1 VDQGEEDLTMV
12 IGSIFTFLSDNWSDT
27 LQSEVLW
34 TLKLFGASLGIAT
47 VIAIP
52 LGLWLGHIHRGAF
65 LAINT
70 SNVGRALPS
79 LAVIAIGVT
88 IFGLG
93 FTNVMVALVILAV
106 PVILTN
112 TYVGVDQVD
121 RELTEA
127 ARGMGM
133 TGFQTLLRVELPV
146 ALPLLFA
153 GLRTAALYI
162 MATTPLAAITGAPGG
177 LGDVIVNQASY
188 RFVGVVTAA
197 LLVSALAFAAD
208 GLFALLQHY
217 VTPRALRGRGDIEAK
232 GSVLEAT

>member
-1 VDQGEEDLTMV
+1 MV
-12 IGSIFTFLSDNWSDT
+12 TASVLTFLSDNWSDT

-34 TLKLFGASLGIAT
+34 TLKLFGASLGIAAL
-47 VIAIP
+47 IAVP

-93 FTNVMVALVILAV
+93 FTNVMVALVVLAV

-112 TYVGVDQVD
+112 AYVGVDGVD

-133 TGFQTLLRVELPV
+133 TGFQTLLHVELPV

-217 VTPRALRGRGDIEAK
+217 VTPRALRGKGGIEAK

>member
-1 VDQGEEDLTMV
+1 MV
-12 IGSIFTFLSDNWSDT
+12 IASVFTFLQDHWSDT

-34 TLKLFGASLGIAT
+34 TLKLFGASLAIAT
-47 VIAIP
+47 LIAVP

-93 FTNVMVALVILAV
+93 FTNVMVALVVLAV

-112 TYVGVDQVD
+112 AYVGVDGVD

-133 TGFQTLLRVELPV
+133 TGLQTLLHVELPV

-197 LLVSALAFAAD
+197 LLVSALAFAVD

-217 VTPRALRGRGDIEAK
+217 VTPRALRGRGGIEAK
-232 GSVLEAT
+232 GTVLEAT

>member
-1 VDQGEEDLTMV
+1 VDAREEDLIV
-12 IGSIFTFLSDNWSDT
+12 VLASVFTFLSDHWSDT
-27 LQSEVLW
+27 LQSEVIW
-34 TLKLFGASLGIAT
+34 TLKLFAAAFAIAA
-47 VIAIP
+47 AIGVP

-112 TYVGVDQVD
+112 AYVAVDGVD
-121 RELTEA
+121 RELSEA

-133 TGFQTLLRVELPV
+133 TGFQTLWHVELPV

-197 LLVSALAFAAD
+197 LLVSALAFAVD
-208 GLFALLQHY
+208 GLFALLQRY
-217 VTPRALRGRGDIEAK
+217 VTPRALRGRGGIEAK

>member
-1 VDQGEEDLTMV
+1 VV
-12 IGSIFTFLSDNWSDT
+12 IGSVFTFLADNWSGT
-27 LQSEVLW
+27 LQDEVIW
-34 TLKLFGASLGIAT
+34 TLKLFGAAFGIAA
-47 VIAIP
+47 VIGVP

-112 TYVGVDQVD
+112 AYVGVDGVD

-133 TGFQTLLRVELPV
+133 TGLQTLWHVELPV

-197 LLVSALAFAAD
+197 LLVSALAFAVD

-217 VTPRALRGRGDIEAK
+217 VTPRALRGRGGIEAK